1 MKAKSKT
8 LYTRSEPSNRP
19 ILSCSKRSALRPTIL
34 KKIPSACDT
43 LNSAHS
49 TCSSAPASSKP
60 AARPS
65 LVPAAN
71 SPACSGQYA
80 ARPPS
85 SLSAAATSTDALKTT
100 GQTVRWLEFH
110 SHVVHP
116 YGGALR
122 GVRGHAHRAVFARG
136 HGARDTSGL
145 RRGSFSERCG
155 GRGLRVFAVR
165 IPAASDLVGIYEDVG
180 AGLID

>member
-1 MKAKSKT
+1 MAMRT
-8 LYTRSEPSNRP
+8 NR
-19 ILSCSKRSALRPTIL
+19 ALPPPLT
-34 KKIPSACDT
+34 
-43 LNSAHS
+43 S
-49 TCSSAPASSKP
+49 TSTSS
-60 AARPS
+60 RPS
-65 LVPAAN
+65 DCATRCAI
-71 SPACSGQYA
+71 
-80 ARPPS
+80 S
-85 SLSAAATSTDALKTT
+85 SIFAATIATTSRIVPDLPPPTKKWAFAHRIGSTTQTT
-100 GQTVRWLEFH
+100 VYRVYGKCGRAE
-110 SHVVHP
+110 

-180 AGLID
+180 AVLITFGTSIVPDRKSTRLN

>member
-8 LYTRSEPSNRP
+8 LSPRSEPSNRP

-80 ARPPS
+80 ARTPS

-116 YGGALR
+116 CPIVQRPRSEADRVFGHYGISPSVGPRVDDEVAFR
-122 GVRGHAHRAVFARG
+122 
-136 HGARDTSGL
+136 ARDCHQDD
-145 RRGSFSERCG
+145 GSPVDSQPEPIA
-155 GRGLRVFAVR
+155 L
-165 IPAASDLVGIYEDVG
+165 
-180 AGLID
+180 

>member
-71 SPACSGQYA
+71 SPACSGQDA
-80 ARPPS
+80 ARTPS

-100 GQTVRWLEFH
+100 GLTVRWLEFH

-116 YGGALR
+116 SGFGPRSRFDTEKPGRNDDLQNPAQFMIAAGIGLKPDL
-122 GVRGHAHRAVFARG
+122 HR
-136 HGARDTSGL
+136 L
-145 RRGSFSERCG
+145 EI
-155 GRGLRVFAVR
+155 GR
-165 IPAASDLVGIYEDVG
+165 ASWR
-180 AGLID
+180 

>member
-1 MKAKSKT
+1 
-8 LYTRSEPSNRP
+8 EPSNRP

-100 GQTVRWLEFH
+100 GLTVRWLEFH

-116 YGGALR
+116 GRAAPGRVLGAPDR
-122 GVRGHAHRAVFARG
+122 ARYHQTKDFTSIVRWFFADM
-136 HGARDTSGL
+136 ARTDPQWIDSTIEQLSLNIRSIQRHKTPMPPVLTDTEWRSL
-145 RRGSFSERCG
+145 
-155 GRGLRVFAVR
+155 
-165 IPAASDLVGIYEDVG
+165 
-180 AGLID
+180 

>member
-80 ARPPS
+80 ARTPS

-116 YGGALR
+116 LSN
-122 GVRGHAHRAVFARG
+122 AHDPKQIEFLDITASR
-136 HGARDTSGL
+136 
-145 RRGSFSERCG
+145 
-155 GRGLRVFAVR
+155 
-165 IPAASDLVGIYEDVG
+165 PASAAAEWRL
-180 AGLID
+180 